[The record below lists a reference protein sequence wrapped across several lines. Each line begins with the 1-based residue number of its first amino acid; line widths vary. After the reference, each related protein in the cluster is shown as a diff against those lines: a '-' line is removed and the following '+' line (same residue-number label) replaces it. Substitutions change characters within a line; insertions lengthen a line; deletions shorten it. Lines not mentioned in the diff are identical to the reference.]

1 MPKNGMTL
9 KQYPELDSRIKAVGI
24 DLYYCRLIMTTKMRA
39 AQCFVNTGCTLHGP
53 NLCCCFAPIWR
64 LFLIPDICLQS
75 FDLVNCSMFLINRYK
90 GRLHPSNLPKERE
103 ASPDDLSGEQLWLL
117 QVECTMLW
125 SLSTTMQIGLQGR
138 RPYLRDVTEQ

>member
-24 DLYYCRLIMTTKMRA
+24 DLLLLPNNDNQNASRTMLCQHR
-39 AQCFVNTGCTLHGP
+39 LHGP

-75 FDLVNCSMFLINRYK
+75 FDLVHCSMFLSNR
-90 GRLHPSNLPKERE
+90 
-103 ASPDDLSGEQLWLL
+103 
-117 QVECTMLW
+117 
-125 SLSTTMQIGLQGR
+125 
-138 RPYLRDVTEQ
+138 

>member
-24 DLYYCRLIMTTKMRA
+24 DLLLSPNDNQIASRTMLCQHR
-39 AQCFVNTGCTLHGP
+39 LHGP

-125 SLSTTMQIGLQGR
+125 SLSTTMQIWLQGR
-138 RPYLRDVTEQ
+138 RPYLTDVTEQ